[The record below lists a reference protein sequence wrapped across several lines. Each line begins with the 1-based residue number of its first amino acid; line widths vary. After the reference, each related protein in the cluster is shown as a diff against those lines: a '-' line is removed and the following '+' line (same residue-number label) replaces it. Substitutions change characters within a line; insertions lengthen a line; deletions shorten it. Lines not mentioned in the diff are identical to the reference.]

1 MGVAIEPVYVNLV
14 CGALFVAFGIWAAAP
29 RGESDEGSKFKLP
42 PFWLVFVSFFL
53 AEFGDKSQ
61 LAVAALAMKY
71 NAPIAVFLGA
81 VLGMGSVAVAGAW
94 IGSWLKN
101 KAAERVINLL
111 SAALFIIFGVLTIV
125 QALI

>member
-1 MGVAIEPVYVNLV
+1 
-14 CGALFVAFGIWAAAP
+14 
-29 RGESDEGSKFKLP
+29 
-42 PFWLVFVSFFL
+42 
-53 AEFGDKSQ
+53 
-61 LAVAALAMKY
+61 
-71 NAPIAVFLGA
+71 
-81 VLGMGSVAVAGAW
+81 MGSVAVAGAW